1 MTGRIRASE
10 LNQGVDST
18 KTEDMKG
25 SSSFAGDRWNIRV
38 IQAKG
43 EIGLAEVKT
52 CAWAKLNDKAWQVWK
67 NAKGS
72 SCLPYTG

>member
-1 MTGRIRASE
+1 MTGGIGVDE

-18 KTEDMKG
+18 KTEDLKG
-25 SSSFAGDRWNIRV
+25 SSSFASDWWNIRV
-38 IQAKG
+38 IQVNG
-43 EIGLAEVKT
+43 EMGLVEVKLS
-52 CAWAKLNDKAWQVWK
+52 AWAKLNDKVWKVWK

>member
-1 MTGRIRASE
+1 MTDGIRAGE
-10 LNQGVDST
+10 LNQGTDSM
-18 KTEDMKG
+18 KTEDLKG

-38 IQAKG
+38 IQVNG
-43 EIGLAEVKT
+43 ETGLAEVKLI
-52 CAWAKLNDKAWQVWK
+52 AWAKLNDKAWQAWK